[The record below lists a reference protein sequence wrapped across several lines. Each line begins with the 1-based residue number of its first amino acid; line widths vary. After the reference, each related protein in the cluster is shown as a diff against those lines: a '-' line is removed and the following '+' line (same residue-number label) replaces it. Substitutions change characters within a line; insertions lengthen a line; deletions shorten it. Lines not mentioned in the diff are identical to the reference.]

1 MNVTMTKLQKSQSI
15 NNEVKFSELI
25 NLASPFVFEVV
36 VVVVV
41 VEAVVVVVAADVA
54 VAVGL
59 AFVAQV
65 YRDLNVKILKMVR

>member
-1 MNVTMTKLQKSQSI
+1 MTKLQKSQSI

-25 NLASPFVFEVV
+25 NLASPFVFE